1 MGSALRGRIPRVLR
15 NHKTPEGYEYGQY
28 CRGVLERLGPLP
40 KDARPILREAGLVA
54 LDLRRARRERE
65 KLRLRPR
72 KNQKAIQRY
81 AKEIHHLRL
90 VLMHLERR
98 LEARVGVRSN
108 DIPFDQLL
116 SDQAPVARDR

>member
-1 MGSALRGRIPRVLR
+1 MDALKGRIPRVLR
-15 NHKTPEGYEYGQY
+15 NHRSKEGLEYGQY
-28 CRGVLERLGPLP
+28 CRGIIDRLGPLP

-54 LDLRRARRERE
+54 IDLMRARRDLE

-72 KNQKAIQRY
+72 KNQKAIQRQ

-98 LEARVGVRSN
+98 LEARVGVKSE
-108 DIPFDQLL
+108 DVSFHQLL
-116 SDQAPVARDR
+116 SAQALVARD